1 MYLEEDKYDI
11 FDELQE
17 EIENNIVAELQEEQ
31 VEKPCSQVLSSI
43 LFEPADFEECAR
55 KQLEIDSVFHPSI
68 LQSNLEKNCILET
81 IVRPG
86 LDPQEFKIDIESEI
100 TNPAKTYKFTL
111 DPFQKAAVKSIEKN
125 ESVLVAAHTSA
136 GKTAVAEYVIAK
148 CLANNQRVIYTSPI
162 KALSNQKYRDLKAE
176 FKNVGLIT
184 GDVTIDENQTC
195 LVMTTEILR
204 NMLFRSNEV
213 AKETAWIIFDEVHY
227 MKDRDRG
234 VVWEE
239 TIILAPKMVRF
250 CLLSATTPN
259 ASELAQW
266 ILKIKG
272 LDCINVVYTDFRP
285 VPLEY
290 FGQMAGQKQM
300 LLLKSTKGEVNSQ
313 NIGKLTALSKNTET
327 GETDGKDDGD
337 KIDTRR
343 KKKKAS
349 SKLTDIILILKTVR
363 KKKMIPAIIFAF
375 SKKEV
380 ENLGRTI
387 AKSME
392 LLEKH
397 EQESVVNIF
406 NSTMTVL
413 SEEDRKLPQIQ
424 SMSEILK
431 AGVGLHHG
439 GMLPILKEL
448 VEILFQLGLVKVLVS
463 TETFSMGVNMPAR
476 SVIFSSVQKWDGEK
490 FRVLSGSEFV
500 QMAGR
505 AGRRGLDDR
514 GFVITMLDES
524 IDLKQFTITLKSE
537 SKFDPLISQFDI
549 SHNMLLN
556 SIMMEGFDP
565 EEMVRKSFKQF
576 QFEMLSKKQHFLLTK
591 WRHRIHAIRSI
602 LFDKHLDKFYALI
615 DIIEQSKKLKAIQ
628 KKLNSILVNP
638 KVILPFLNIGRLLL
652 IPGCGWVPF
661 LNFSRVDDKISIDV
675 LASINYTK
683 HSFYRKKVL
692 CCCHKCVEN
701 LKLVYMKEPSMITVD
716 LKSVQAVSAV
726 VITLPEN
733 LINVSNKFVVKE
745 SITQI
750 IHELHHNLPL
760 MKLIDDIPIS
770 NTQAKA
776 EVEILHKNE
785 SDLIA
790 KISSIKDEYIKTY
803 LNPKTLL
810 EREIPLFT
818 FKDLPFIEDNL
829 NQDLETSDM
838 IYQKGRIEEIF
849 EVKFHN
855 YDKNSLTPQK
865 IKSFFAKELKSIKL
879 FIKFGK
885 KIRQLFEKNHG
896 DFRLVMSD
904 KMTAMRKI
912 LKRLEFVD
920 KNEVVTSKGRVAS
933 LLFGSDEILLAE
945 LIFSGYFSELDAK
958 QTTIFLSL
966 FVNEERPDEKKAV
979 KIRDEQL
986 LQIFEQTK
994 STLKFLCKI
1003 YIDAELEKV
1012 NEEEIV
1018 EALNPSFFA
1027 LIQKW
1032 YEGCTF
1038 AELMQKSTLYEG
1050 SIIRGIKRLHEL
1062 LKELIDCADVLG
1074 NKELKERF
1082 SEGSAKLFRGIVFTA
1097 SLYL

>member
-11 FDELQE
+11 FDDLQE
-17 EIENNIVAELQEEQ
+17 EVEHNIVTALQENDH
-31 VEKPCSQVLSSI
+31 SQPRHSEVLSSI
-43 LFEPADFEECAR
+43 LFEPADFDRCAE
-55 KQLEIDSVFHPSI
+55 KQMEIENAFNPSI

-86 LDPQEFKIDIESEI
+86 LNPEDFKIDINSEI
-100 TNPAKTYKFTL
+100 TNPAKTYKFEL
-111 DPFQKAAVKSIEKN
+111 DPFQKAAVRSIEKN

-136 GKTAVAEYVIAK
+136 GKTAVAEYVIAQ
-148 CLANNQRVIYTSPI
+148 CLKNNQRVIYTSPI

-266 ILKIKG
+266 ILKIKD

-290 FGQMAGQKQM
+290 FGHMSSQKCIH
-300 LLLKSTKGEVNSQ
+300 LLKNTKGELNTQ
-313 NIGKLTALSKNTET
+313 NIGKLTAMSKNNDAGDEEGGDVET
-327 GETDGKDDGD
+327 
-337 KIDTRR
+337 
-343 KKKKAS
+343 KKKRKNPA
-349 SKLTDIILILKTVR
+349 SKLADVVKILKLVR
-363 KKKMIPAIIFAF
+363 SKQMIPAIIFAF

-380 ENLGRTI
+380 EMLAKSI
-387 AKSME
+387 SKSME
-392 LLEKH
+392 LLEK
-397 EQESVVNIF
+397 EEKNSVAQIF
-406 NSTMTVL
+406 ESTMTVL

-424 SMSEILK
+424 SMIEILK
-431 AGVGLHHG
+431 SGVGLHHG

-514 GFVITMLDES
+514 GFVITMLDET
-524 IDLKQFTITLKSE
+524 IDLKQFIISLRSE

-549 SHNMLLN
+549 SYNMLLN
-556 SIMMEGFDP
+556 SLMMEGFEP

-576 QFEMLSKKQHFLLTK
+576 QFEMLSKKQHFLLVK
-591 WRHRIHAIRSI
+591 WKQRVSTIRSN
-602 LFDKHLDKFYALI
+602 LFDKDIQKFYSLI
-615 DIIEQSKKLKAIQ
+615 DIIEKMKTLKSIQSKL
-628 KKLNSILVNP
+628 STILVNP
-638 KVILPFLNIGRLLL
+638 RVILPFLNIGRLLL

-661 LNFSRVDDKISIDV
+661 LNFTRVEDKISLDV
-675 LASINYTK
+675 LVAINYTK
-683 HSFYRKKVL
+683 HSVYKKKVL
-692 CCCHKCVEN
+692 CSCFKCVED
-701 LKLVYMKEPSMITVD
+701 LKLVFMKEPAVITVD
-716 LKSVQAVSAV
+716 LKSVRQVSSV

-733 LINVSNKFVVKE
+733 LITLINKTVVKDT
-745 SITQI
+745 IGKA
-750 IHELHHNLPL
+750 IHDFDHKLPL
-760 MKLIDDIPIS
+760 MRLIDDIPI
-770 NTQAKA
+770 TKA
-776 EVEILHKNE
+776 DLREEVEILQKNE
-785 SDLIA
+785 KEVAARLLQLESDYKKEYLSSKLIL
-790 KISSIKDEYIKTY
+790 S
-803 LNPKTLL
+803 
-810 EREIPLFT
+810 REKPLFI
-818 FKDLPFIEDNL
+818 FKELDFIDENL

-838 IYQKGRIEEIF
+838 IYQKGRIEELF
-849 EVKFHN
+849 EISTPKL
-855 YDKNSLTPQK
+855 DKNSLTPKK
-865 IKSFFAKELKSIKL
+865 IGHLYAKELRSIKL
-879 FIKFGK
+879 FTKFGK
-885 KIRQLFEKNHG
+885 KLRNLFLKNNG

-904 KMTAMRKI
+904 KMLAMRKI

-920 KNEVVTSKGRVAS
+920 KNEVVTSKGRIGS
-933 LLFGSDEILLAE
+933 LLFGSDELLLTE
-945 LIFSGYFSELDAK
+945 LVFSGFLSELNAK
-958 QTTIFLSL
+958 QSTIFLSL
-966 FVNEERPDEKKAV
+966 FVNEEKPDEKQGM
-979 KIRDEQL
+979 KIKDEQ
-986 LQIFEQTK
+986 IFTIFDQTK
-994 STLKFLCKI
+994 NTLKFLCKI

-1012 NEEEIV
+1012 NEEEMV
-1018 EALNPSFFA
+1018 DALNPSFFEI
-1027 LIQKW
+1027 IQRW
-1032 YEGCTF
+1032 YEGATF
-1038 AELMQKSTLYEG
+1038 LEVCKKTPMYEG
-1050 SIIRGIKRLHEL
+1050 SIIRGIKRLYEL
-1062 LKELIDCADVLG
+1062 LKELIECADVLG

-1082 SEGSAKLFRGIVFTA
+1082 TEGSSKLFKGIVFTA